1 MLIGSSLLFF
11 CSFRVL
17 AEQEITSLSTL
28 HQVLQTL
35 HTKHGA
41 PHILITSVSLP
52 PSDLDSLG
60 ISTHSPSGQPLMLL
74 IGSSYLP
81 AATAQLLGGSKG
93 SAPSTPSL
101 ESNFTSEL
109 GEEGTIIK
117 PWFIQFPEVEGYF
130 SGVGD
135 TFAALT
141 LGRFD
146 PKLGEKDLMGSPSP
160 IARATELAIGS
171 LQGILANTTRYIEE
185 TSPVP
190 SREEIKD
197 QLLKNGGGKREAEMN
212 QDEIEKLVQSQLKV
226 EIMRRRELRMVQS
239 RKEIENP
246 QVRYR
251 ARWLEKV

>member
-109 GEEGTIIK
+109 GE
-117 PWFIQFPEVEGYF
+117 
-130 SGVGD
+130 
-135 TFAALT
+135 
-141 LGRFD
+141 
-146 PKLGEKDLMGSPSP
+146 KDLMGSPSP